1 MGSPARALPG
11 HLGAAREDAGD
22 AASIVVVL
30 EPALDVATLERAW
43 AAPARD
49 ALAGGAFDAVTL
61 LADDMGDAVAWH
73 ARRPGLWQRFAG
85 RHQRHDL
92 AVLLGGASQGRL
104 MDIVRR
110 AVPGAAQALAA
121 SGVHPVLARV
131 FAARGVATPE
141 ELDHDLATL
150 PPFATMKGIDAAA
163 ARLADAIA
171 APGEDPDRRRLRRRR
186 RHRLRGRRCAGSP
199 RWAPSSISS
208 CRTGSSTAM
217 G

>member
-1 MGSPARALPG
+1 MVA
-11 HLGAAREDAGD
+11 
-22 AASIVVVL
+22 L
-30 EPALDVATLERAW
+30 EPALDVAALERSW

-49 ALAGGAFDAVTL
+49 ALAGGSLDAVTL
-61 LADDMGDAVAWH
+61 LADDSGDAVVWH
-73 ARRPGLWQRFAG
+73 ARRPGLWQRIAG
-85 RHQRHDL
+85 RHRRHDL
-92 AVLLGGASQGRL
+92 AALLGRREQGRL

-121 SGVHPVLARV
+121 AGVHPVLARV

-141 ELDHDLATL
+141 ELDIDLATL
-150 PPFATMKGIDAAA
+150 PAFATMKGIDAAA

-171 APGEDPDRRRLRRRR
+171 APREDRDRRRLRCRR
-186 RHRLRGRRCAGSP
+186 RHRVRGRRCAGSR

-208 CRTGSSTAM
+208 CRTGSSTAT